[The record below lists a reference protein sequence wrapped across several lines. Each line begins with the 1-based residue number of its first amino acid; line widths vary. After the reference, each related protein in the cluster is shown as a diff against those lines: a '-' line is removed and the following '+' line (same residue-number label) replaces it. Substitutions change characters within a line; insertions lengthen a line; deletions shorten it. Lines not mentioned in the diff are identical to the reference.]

1 MASKS
6 TVDLGLRLFLMA
18 LRKHLILIATRSAAK
33 GSSRR
38 TQTPTIQLYNTRR
51 SGNSGD

>member
-18 LRKHLILIATRSAAK
+18 LRKHLI
-33 GSSRR
+33 
-38 TQTPTIQLYNTRR
+38 QLYNTRR